1 MPLLFNTALK
11 ILNSTFTS
19 WKKERHPTLRGK
31 RSFHF
36 FMILYVDK
44 SHTHI
49 QKDKRKDSAKSCQT
63 RDPVDCSLPGSSVH
77 GILQARILQW
87 VTISFSRGSSQPK
100 NRTQFSSIHIDT
112 HIQTHKLELN
122 LDVQEVR
129 ENHTKIKCVSNTRNN
144 MKIKK
149 ISFTIVLK

>member
-63 RDPVDCSLPGSSVH
+63 RDLVDCSLPGSSVH

-87 VTISFSRGSSQPK
+87 VTISFSRGSSQTTFLSWVSCVGRRILYHLSHQGSP
-100 NRTQFSSIHIDT
+100 HMY
-112 HIQTHKLELN
+112 
-122 LDVQEVR
+122 VCVCV
-129 ENHTKIKCVSNTRNN
+129 CVSVCVCVCICSRFLAW
-144 MKIKK
+144 
-149 ISFTIVLK
+149 SL